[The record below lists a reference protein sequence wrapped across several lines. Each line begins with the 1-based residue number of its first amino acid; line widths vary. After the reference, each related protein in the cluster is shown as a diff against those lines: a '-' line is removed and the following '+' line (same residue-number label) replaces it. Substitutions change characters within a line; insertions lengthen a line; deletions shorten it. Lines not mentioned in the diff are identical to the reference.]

1 MPDFVQNDAG
11 YVVPSEDTKAM
22 AEKIVFLWAHEE
34 ERVRRGTIARQR
46 VRAHHDV
53 SIAGE
58 EIFRVIDRIARK
70 EASRG
75 STCISDPPRIPKV
88 SVIVPNYNH
97 APYLRQRLDSI
108 VNQTFRD
115 FEMIVLDD
123 ASTDNSREIIQTY
136 AGYPLVRFV
145 LNETRNGSAF
155 KQWKKGLEN
164 ARGEYIWFAE
174 SDDCASPHFLSNLLP
189 ILENDRSLGL
199 VYCQSYLVDPSSRV
213 LGDALQWTDD
223 LDPSRWK
230 SNFINNGRAEIKNYL
245 SKKNTIPN
253 ASAVLIRA
261 SVLRSIDQL
270 DAGYTLCGDWLLWVK
285 ILLQSNVGY
294 VAEKLNYWRQ
304 HSSNARTH
312 LPGVLE
318 LKEGSQVISYLAKEI
333 GISASELD
341 KRLADFA
348 IRCAKWMRDS
358 VDAQKNVRQ

>member
-1 MPDFVQNDAG
+1 
-11 YVVPSEDTKAM
+11 
-22 AEKIVFLWAHEE
+22 
-34 ERVRRGTIARQR
+34 
-46 VRAHHDV
+46 
-53 SIAGE
+53 
-58 EIFRVIDRIARK
+58 
-70 EASRG
+70 
-75 STCISDPPRIPKV
+75 
-88 SVIVPNYNH
+88 
-97 APYLRQRLDSI
+97 
-108 VNQTFRD
+108 
-115 FEMIVLDD
+115 MIVLDD